1 MLKEFREFI
10 MRGNVV
16 DLAVG
21 IIIGVAFGAIVTS
34 LVNDIIMPV
43 VGLIVGGIDF
53 SQIVITLK
61 EGQAATTTQ
70 AEIPAVTINIG
81 VFINTIINFLIVSFA
96 MFLVVRAVN
105 RLSKMRQAQA
115 EEGEAPPEP
124 TVDEKTL
131 AVLEKLDAKLDKIVS

>member
-21 IIIGVAFGAIVTS
+21 IIIGTAFGAIVTS
-34 LVNDIIMPV
+34 LVNDIIMPI
-43 VGLIVGGIDF
+43 VGLAIGGVDF
-53 SQIVITLK
+53 SQYVITLK
-61 EGQAATTTQ
+61 DADPVN
-70 AEIPAVTINIG
+70 EIPAVTVNIG
-81 VFINTIINFLIVSFA
+81 LFINTIINFLIVGFA

-115 EEGEAPPEP
+115 ETGEAPPEP
-124 TVDEKTL
+124 TVDEKML

>member
-1 MLKEFREFI
+1 MLKEFRDFI

-43 VGLIVGGIDF
+43 VGLAVGGVDF
-53 SQIVITLK
+53 SHIVLTLK
-61 EGQAATTTQ
+61 EGQEATATQ
-70 AEIPAVTINIG
+70 EAIPAVTMNIG
-81 VFINTIINFLIVSFA
+81 LFINTIINFLIVGFA
-96 MFLVVRAVN
+96 MFLVVRAIN
-105 RLSKMRQAQA
+105 RMTRARKAQA